1 MASSSDVSHR
11 APRRLAAALGAWLM
25 VLPGLA
31 PAARAQETPAE
42 TETPPAA
49 DSAAGLE
56 VISTAPFDEM
66 MPSTVEAGP
75 ESIPLSLEEAV
86 ETALQRNLG
95 LLVERFER
103 AQFRLRI
110 DESLGIYDF
119 NIDSTA
125 QMFEFNEPSTGFLS
139 GVGRTETNT
148 SERRELNLRGSQLTP
163 WGGVFSLVPNLR
175 RDEVSSEFAD
185 PNPQFRADLDLEAVQ
200 PLLRNF
206 GSIATDRGI
215 RIAQLNSEISREV
228 FEQQVA
234 STLQQVENAY
244 WDLVE
249 ARQQVEVARESL
261 GLARELHQMNRV
273 RVDVGT
279 LAPLELVQSEVGIAT
294 REEQIILAEADVQRA
309 EDELRRLMHLEQ
321 GELWEKPIIPT
332 TPAETERPNLDL
344 EASIATALAE
354 RPELRNQRLR
364 NDLLDLES
372 RFFRNQ
378 MLPRLDLE
386 ANYGYTGIGGDFR
399 DESGRVVESTGMSGA
414 IDQLQDGDFEGWRV
428 ALVFGYPLQNRT
440 ARARKVIA
448 DLDLEQ
454 GVNEL
459 SELEE
464 TIVVEVRTAVRGV
477 RTAAQQIEST
487 RASRVLAERN
497 LDAERKRYENG
508 LSTSFQVL
516 EITED
521 LTAARSREVAAIA
534 SYRRAL
540 AEYWRATGRLLE
552 EEGVEFEDPMREDD
566 VDGRYGFGIADVK
579 EE

>member
-1 MASSSDVSHR
+1 MASSSDASHR
-11 APRRLAAALGAWLM
+11 APRRVVAAVGAWLV

-31 PAARAQETPAE
+31 PAARAQDPAVE
-42 TETPPAA
+42 PPPAA
-49 DSAAGLE
+49 AAETGDKA
-56 VISTAPFDEM
+56 ISTAPRDEM
-66 MPSTVEAGP
+66 PPSGVEAGP
-75 ESIPLSLEEAV
+75 EAIPLALDEAV
-86 ETALQRNLG
+86 AVALQRNLG
-95 LLVERFER
+95 LLVERYER
-103 AQFRLRI
+103 AQFRLRL
-110 DESLGIYDF
+110 DENLGIYDLNLEAAGF
-119 NIDSTA
+119 ADEETS
-125 QMFEFNEPSTGFLS
+125 PSTGGLT
-139 GVGRTETNT
+139 GADILTR
-148 SERRELNLRGSQLTP
+148 ERRNLNTTVEQLSP
-163 WGGVFSLVPNLR
+163 WGGIGGIAFNAFRQEDNSIFTN
-175 RDEVSSEFAD
+175 
-185 PNPQFRADLDLEAVQ
+185 PNPLFLADFDVTYTQ

-206 GSIATDRGI
+206 GRIATERGI
-215 RIAQLNSEISREV
+215 KIAQLNSEISREV

-234 STLQQVENAY
+234 LTLQQVENAY
-244 WDLVE
+244 WNLVE

-321 GELWEKPIIPT
+321 GELWEKPIEPT
-332 TPAETERPNLDL
+332 TPAETERADIDLD
-344 EASIATALAE
+344 AAIATALAE

-364 NDLLDLES
+364 TDLLDLES

-378 MLPRLDLE
+378 MRPRLDLS
-386 ANYGYTGIGGDFR
+386 ARYGYNGIGGDFR
-399 DESGRVVESTGMSGA
+399 NEETGA
-414 IDQLQDGDFEGWRV
+414 ITPGGFSDAVDQLSDRLFDGWRV
-428 ALVFGYPLQNRT
+428 DLLFGYPLQNRT
-440 ARARKVIA
+440 ARARKAIA

-454 GVNEL
+454 GRNEL

-464 TIVVEVRTAVRGV
+464 NVIVEVRSAVRGV

-487 RASRVLAERN
+487 RASRGLAERN

-516 EITED
+516 EIQED

-552 EEGVEFEDPMREDD
+552 AEGVEFEDPMRVEE
-566 VDGRYGFGIADVK
+566 VENRYGWGIADV

>member
-1 MASSSDVSHR
+1 MASSSDASHR
-11 APRRLAAALGAWLM
+11 APRRLVAAVGAWLM

-31 PAARAQETPAE
+31 PAARAQDVAAEPPPTAAAE
-42 TETPPAA
+42 TG
-49 DSAAGLE
+49 DK
-56 VISTAPFDEM
+56 VISTAPRDEM
-66 MPSTVEAGP
+66 PPSGIEAGP
-75 ESIPLSLEEAV
+75 EAIQLALDEAV
-86 ETALQRNLG
+86 ATALQRNLG
-95 LLVERFER
+95 LLVERYER
-103 AQFRLRI
+103 AQFRLRL
-110 DESLGIYDF
+110 DENLGIYDLNLEAAGF
-119 NIDSTA
+119 ADEETS
-125 QMFEFNEPSTGFLS
+125 PSTGGLT
-139 GVGRTETNT
+139 GADILTRERRNLNT
-148 SERRELNLRGSQLTP
+148 SVEQLSP
-163 WGGVFSLVPNLR
+163 WGGIGGVAFNAFRQEDNSIFTN
-175 RDEVSSEFAD
+175 
-185 PNPQFRADLDLEAVQ
+185 PNPLFLSDLDVTYTQ

-206 GSIATDRGI
+206 GSIATERGI
-215 RIAQLNSEISREV
+215 KIAQLNSEISREA

-234 STLQQVENAY
+234 TTLQQVEIAY
-244 WDLVE
+244 WNLVE

-261 GLARELHQMNRV
+261 SLARELHQMNRV

-294 REEQIILAEADVQRA
+294 REEQIILAEADVQSA

-321 GELWEKPIIPT
+321 GELWDKPIEPT
-332 TPAETERPNLDL
+332 TPAETERADIDLD
-344 EASIATALAE
+344 AAIATALAE

-364 NDLLDLES
+364 TDLLDLES

-378 MLPRLDLE
+378 MRPRLDLT
-386 ANYGYTGIGGDFR
+386 ARYGYNGIGGDFR
-399 DESGRVVESTGMSGA
+399 DEETGVITPGGFSDA
-414 IDQLQDGDFEGWRV
+414 VDQIADRLFEGWRV
-428 ALVFGYPLQNRT
+428 DLLFGYPLQNRT
-440 ARARKVIA
+440 ARARKAIA

-454 GVNEL
+454 GRNEL

-464 TIVVEVRTAVRGV
+464 NVIVEVRSAVRGV

-487 RASRVLAERN
+487 RASRGLAERN

-552 EEGVEFEDPMREDD
+552 AEGVEFEDPMRVEE
-566 VDGRYGFGIADVK
+566 VENRYGWGIADV

>member
-1 MASSSDVSHR
+1 MASSSDASHR
-11 APRRLAAALGAWLM
+11 APRRVVAAVGAWLV

-31 PAARAQETPAE
+31 PAARAQDPAVE
-42 TETPPAA
+42 PPPAA
-49 DSAAGLE
+49 AAETGDKA
-56 VISTAPFDEM
+56 ISTAPRDEM
-66 MPSTVEAGP
+66 PPSGVEAGP
-75 ESIPLSLEEAV
+75 EAIPLALDEAV
-86 ETALQRNLG
+86 AVALQRNLG
-95 LLVERFER
+95 LLVERYER
-103 AQFRLRI
+103 AQFRLRL
-110 DESLGIYDF
+110 DENLGIYDLNLEAAGF
-119 NIDSTA
+119 ADEETS
-125 QMFEFNEPSTGFLS
+125 PSTGGLT
-139 GVGRTETNT
+139 GADILTRERRNLNT
-148 SERRELNLRGSQLTP
+148 SVEQLSP
-163 WGGVFSLVPNLR
+163 WGGIGGIAFNAFRQEDNSIFTN
-175 RDEVSSEFAD
+175 
-185 PNPQFRADLDLEAVQ
+185 PNPLFLADFDVTYTQ

-206 GSIATDRGI
+206 GRIATERGI
-215 RIAQLNSEISREV
+215 KIAQLNSEISREV

-234 STLQQVENAY
+234 LTLQQVENAY
-244 WDLVE
+244 WNLVE

-321 GELWEKPIIPT
+321 GELWEKPIEPT
-332 TPAETERPNLDL
+332 TPAETERADIDLD
-344 EASIATALAE
+344 AAIATALAE

-364 NDLLDLES
+364 TDLLDLES

-378 MLPRLDLE
+378 MRPRLDLS
-386 ANYGYTGIGGDFR
+386 ARYGYNGIGGDFR
-399 DESGRVVESTGMSGA
+399 NEETGA
-414 IDQLQDGDFEGWRV
+414 ITPGGFSDAVDQLSDRLFDGWRV
-428 ALVFGYPLQNRT
+428 DLLFGYPLQNRT
-440 ARARKVIA
+440 ARARKAIA

-454 GVNEL
+454 GRNEL

-464 TIVVEVRTAVRGV
+464 NVIVEVRSAVRGV

-487 RASRVLAERN
+487 RASRGLAERN

-552 EEGVEFEDPMREDD
+552 AEGVEFEDPMRVEE
-566 VDGRYGFGIADVK
+566 VENRYGWGIADV

>member
-1 MASSSDVSHR
+1 MASSSDASHR
-11 APRRLAAALGAWLM
+11 APRRVVAAVGAWLV

-31 PAARAQETPAE
+31 PAARAQDPAVE
-42 TETPPAA
+42 PPPAA
-49 DSAAGLE
+49 AAETGDKA
-56 VISTAPFDEM
+56 ISTAPRDEM
-66 MPSTVEAGP
+66 PPSGIEAGP
-75 ESIPLSLEEAV
+75 EAIPLALDEAV
-86 ETALQRNLG
+86 AVALQRNLG
-95 LLVERFER
+95 LLVERYER
-103 AQFRLRI
+103 AQFRLRL
-110 DESLGIYDF
+110 DENLGIYDLNLEAAGF
-119 NIDSTA
+119 ADEETS
-125 QMFEFNEPSTGFLS
+125 PSTGGLT
-139 GVGRTETNT
+139 GADILTR
-148 SERRELNLRGSQLTP
+148 ERRNLNTTVEQLSP
-163 WGGVFSLVPNLR
+163 WGGIGGIAFNAFRQEDNSIFTN
-175 RDEVSSEFAD
+175 
-185 PNPQFRADLDLEAVQ
+185 PNPLFLADFDVTYTQ

-206 GSIATDRGI
+206 GRIATERGI
-215 RIAQLNSEISREV
+215 KIAQLNSEISREV

-234 STLQQVENAY
+234 LTLQQVENAY
-244 WDLVE
+244 WNLVE

-321 GELWEKPIIPT
+321 GELWDKPIEPT
-332 TPAETERPNLDL
+332 TPAETERADIDLD
-344 EASIATALAE
+344 AAIATALAE

-364 NDLLDLES
+364 TDLLDLES

-378 MLPRLDLE
+378 MRPRLDLS
-386 ANYGYTGIGGDFR
+386 ARYGYNGIGGDFR
-399 DESGRVVESTGMSGA
+399 NEETGA
-414 IDQLQDGDFEGWRV
+414 ITPGGFSDAVDQLSDRLFDGWRV
-428 ALVFGYPLQNRT
+428 DLLFGYPLQNRT
-440 ARARKVIA
+440 ARARKAIA

-454 GVNEL
+454 GRNEL

-464 TIVVEVRTAVRGV
+464 NVIVEVRSAVRGV

-487 RASRVLAERN
+487 RASRGLAERN

-552 EEGVEFEDPMREDD
+552 AEGVEFEDPMRVEE
-566 VDGRYGFGIADVK
+566 VENRYGWGIADV

>member
-1 MASSSDVSHR
+1 MASSSDASHR
-11 APRRLAAALGAWLM
+11 APRRVVAAVGAWLV

-31 PAARAQETPAE
+31 PAARAQDPAVE
-42 TETPPAA
+42 PPPAA
-49 DSAAGLE
+49 AAETGDKA
-56 VISTAPFDEM
+56 ISTAPRDEM
-66 MPSTVEAGP
+66 PPSGVEAGP
-75 ESIPLSLEEAV
+75 EAIPLALDEAV
-86 ETALQRNLG
+86 AVALQRNLG
-95 LLVERFER
+95 LLVERYER
-103 AQFRLRI
+103 AQFRLRL
-110 DESLGIYDF
+110 DENLGIYDLNLEAAGF
-119 NIDSTA
+119 ADEETS
-125 QMFEFNEPSTGFLS
+125 PSTGGLT
-139 GVGRTETNT
+139 GADILTR
-148 SERRELNLRGSQLTP
+148 ERRNLNTTVEQLSP
-163 WGGVFSLVPNLR
+163 WGGIGGIAFNAFRQEDNSIFTN
-175 RDEVSSEFAD
+175 
-185 PNPQFRADLDLEAVQ
+185 PNPLFLADFDVTYTQ

-206 GSIATDRGI
+206 GRIATERGI
-215 RIAQLNSEISREV
+215 KIAQLNSEISREV

-234 STLQQVENAY
+234 LTLQQVENAY
-244 WDLVE
+244 WNLVE

-321 GELWEKPIIPT
+321 GELWEKPIEPT
-332 TPAETERPNLDL
+332 TPAETERADIDLD
-344 EASIATALAE
+344 AAIATALAE

-364 NDLLDLES
+364 TDLLDLES

-378 MLPRLDLE
+378 MRPRLDLS
-386 ANYGYTGIGGDFR
+386 ARYGYNGIGGDFR
-399 DESGRVVESTGMSGA
+399 NEETGA
-414 IDQLQDGDFEGWRV
+414 ITPGGFSDAVDQLSDRLFDGWRV
-428 ALVFGYPLQNRT
+428 DLLFGYPLQNRT
-440 ARARKVIA
+440 ARARKAIA

-454 GVNEL
+454 GRNEL

-464 TIVVEVRTAVRGV
+464 NVIVEVRSAVRGV

-487 RASRVLAERN
+487 RASRGLAERN

-552 EEGVEFEDPMREDD
+552 AEGVEFEDPMRVEE
-566 VDGRYGFGIADVK
+566 VENRYGWGIADV